1 MSESDIQRAA
11 VIGTGFMGTGIAQV
25 MAMAGL
31 EVMIHDSNPDAM
43 TRAQENMRKS
53 LEKLVSKDKFSGKPD
68 EVLARIRP
76 AEELA
81 EAADRDLVIESV
93 YESIPVKEEI
103 LEELGKIVRADA
115 VIGSNTSS
123 IPLEMLSEKVPSPE
137 RFLGMHFFVPV
148 PLSELIELVMGPAT
162 SEATLERVKSLARRI
177 GKTPIV
183 VRKPSPGFLVN
194 RIFFATA
201 MEAMRCYSEG
211 VGTPDDIDTGMR
223 LGYGWKTGP
232 FEILDLV
239 GLDIMAAI
247 FTTFG
252 LDPPPQIQ
260 EMLDQGHLGRKT
272 GRGFYQYGPDGK
284 KIKIKKGP

>member
-1 MSESDIQRAA
+1 MSESDFQRAA

-31 EVMIHDSNPDAM
+31 EVMIHDSNPEAM
-43 TRAQENMRKS
+43 TRALESMRRS
-53 LEKLVSKDKFSGKPD
+53 LEKLIEKEKFQGNPD
-68 EVLARIRP
+68 EVLSRIRP

-103 LEELGKIVRADA
+103 LEGLGKIVRADA

-123 IPLEMLSEKVPSPE
+123 IPLETLSEKVPSPE

-162 SEATLERVKSLARRI
+162 SEAVLEKVKLFARRI
-177 GKTPIV
+177 EKYPIV

-201 MEAMRCYSEG
+201 IEAMRCYAEG
-211 VGTPDDIDTGMR
+211 VGTPEDIDTGMR

-232 FEILDLV
+232 FEVFDLV

-247 FTTFG
+247 FTTYG

-260 EMLDQGHLGRKT
+260 EMLDQGRLGRKT

-284 KIKIKKGP
+284 KIENES

>member
-1 MSESDIQRAA
+1 MSESDIHKAA

-31 EVMIHDSNPDAM
+31 EVMIHDSNPEAM
-43 TRAQENMRKS
+43 TRAVENMRTS
-53 LEKLVSKDKFSGKPD
+53 LKKLIAKEKFAGNTD

-103 LEELGKIVRADA
+103 LEGLGKIVRADA

-162 SEATLERVKSLARRI
+162 SEAVLEKVKLLARRI
-177 GKTPIV
+177 EKNPIV

-201 MEAMRCYSEG
+201 IEAMRCYAEG
-211 VGTPDDIDTGMR
+211 VGTPEDIDTGMC

-247 FTTFG
+247 FATFG

-260 EMLDQGHLGRKT
+260 EMLDQGYLGRKT
-272 GRGFYQYGPDGK
+272 GRGFYRYGPDGK
-284 KIKIKKGP
+284 KIKKET